1 MGRPGLV
8 VVGILIALA
17 GLLFTLQGVGVL
29 TGSTMSNT
37 TFWSVA
43 GPIIAVVGLA
53 VAVTGARGRQR

>member
-1 MGRPGLV
+1 MRRPGLV

-53 VAVTGARGRQR
+53 VAVTGARGRQP